1 MKMPNANG
9 QPAPLV
15 NCECS
20 TCKCDLAA
28 PKEADDV
35 AALCYFCEQ
44 GQHRTVRVIRLE
56 QELERAKEQIS
67 QLEDMKGIQWKH

>member
-9 QPAPLV
+9 QPSPLV
-15 NCECS
+15 KCECS
-20 TCKCDLAA
+20 NCKCDLAA
-28 PKEADDV
+28 PKDDEDIE
-35 AALCYFCEQ
+35 ALCYFCELS
-44 GQHRTVRVIRLE
+44 QHRTVRVIRLE